1 MVGPMGTHDL
11 RSAPAGGVA
20 LERRPVRVRAIRPTD
35 AAELERFYAALS
47 PDSRR
52 TRFFAIASNLDH
64 AQSVSFCTTDHDHRE
79 GFVAVVDYGP
89 VGHVR
94 VVGHLCLEPDGVD
107 AAEVAIAVADEF
119 QHRGIGRRL
128 LAAGAHWA
136 RRERISRLTATIF
149 ASNAPIHRL
158 LAGLDLPT
166 HERSV
171 EAGVTDITIDLS
183 GQPIAA

>member
-1 MVGPMGTHDL
+1 MGTHDL

-52 TRFFAIASNLDH
+52 TRFFAIASNL
-64 AQSVSFCTTDHDHRE
+64 DHRE

-136 RRERISRLTATIF
+136 RRERISRLTSTIF

>member
-1 MVGPMGTHDL
+1 MRLSTTVPSAMCGSSATYAWSLMALTPQRW
-11 RSAPAGGVA
+11 RSP
-20 LERRPVRVRAIRPTD
+20 
-35 AAELERFYAALS
+35 F
-47 PDSRR
+47 
-52 TRFFAIASNLDH
+52 
-64 AQSVSFCTTDHDHRE
+64 
-79 GFVAVVDYGP
+79 
-89 VGHVR
+89 
-94 VVGHLCLEPDGVD
+94 
-107 AAEVAIAVADEF
+107 
-119 QHRGIGRRL
+119 
-128 LAAGAHWA
+128 